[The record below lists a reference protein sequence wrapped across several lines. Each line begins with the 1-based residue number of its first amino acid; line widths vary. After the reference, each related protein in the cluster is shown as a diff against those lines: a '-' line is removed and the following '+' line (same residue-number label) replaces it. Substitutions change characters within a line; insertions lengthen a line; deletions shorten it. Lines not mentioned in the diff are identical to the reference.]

1 MAESNRRERIA
12 VLRRW
17 LRPGVGVKRWLVV
30 VFLGLGAFALA
41 GALVL
46 RQLYRGLGNGPGE
59 PILDTL
65 TLQFLPLPIRV
76 AVLVAVGAALFLL
89 GFWRLVNLLLEPFSR
104 PEGPLVELIYQRRSL
119 ARGPRIVAIGGG
131 HGLSTLLRG
140 LKQFSSN
147 ITAVVTV
154 ADDGGSSG
162 KLREELGITP
172 MGDIRRCIAALAD
185 DESVMTKL
193 LQYRFPVAGSGN
205 GRDGEA
211 EKAQE
216 PGEALQSVAGIDTRQ
231 PGVSGHAFGNLL
243 IAALSAIEGDFE
255 EGVRQ
260 SNRVLAVRGAVVPVA
275 PGPLTLHAELDDGST
290 IQGQS
295 LITRSRGIR
304 RVWIV
309 PERARASA
317 EAVRA
322 IAAADLVVLGPG
334 SLFTSVLPALLVPEI
349 RTALLAS
356 SAVRV
361 YACNVATQVGE
372 TDGFTLGDHLR
383 AFAAHK
389 ADELVD
395 VVLANDNFDARV
407 PADYP
412 AGPVRLDDMP
422 SLSRPHTLVLRDI
435 VDDAHAH
442 QHDPAKL
449 AGALLEVLAD
459 SSPVR
464 SARLVRSA

>member
-1 MAESNRRERIA
+1 MAGRDRRASMA

-17 LRPGVGVKRWLVV
+17 LRPGVGVKRWLLV
-30 VFLGLGAFALA
+30 VFLGLVAFALA

-46 RQLYRGLGNGPGE
+46 RQVYRGLGNGPGE

-65 TLQFLPLPIRV
+65 TLQFLPLPVRV
-76 AVLVAVGAALFLL
+76 AVLVAAGAALFLL
-89 GFWRLVNLLLEPFSR
+89 GFWRLVNVLLEPFSR

-162 KLREELGITP
+162 KLREELGIAP

-193 LQYRFPVAGSGN
+193 LQYRFPVSGSGN
-205 GRDGEA
+205 GSNVSNGATGANEDAGQLGVEA
-211 EKAQE
+211 
-216 PGEALQSVAGIDTRQ
+216 TQ
-231 PGVSGHAFGNLL
+231 PGISGHAFGNLL

-322 IAAADLVVLGPG
+322 IAAAELVVLGPG

-349 RTALLAS
+349 RTALLAT
-356 SAVRV
+356 SATRV

-383 AFAAHK
+383 AFAAHE

-395 VVLANDNFDARV
+395 VVLANDNFEARV

-412 AGPVRLDDMP
+412 AGPVRLDDVP
-422 SLSRPHTLVLRDI
+422 SLSHSPTLVLRDI

-449 AGALLEVLAD
+449 AAALLEVLAD

>member
-1 MAESNRRERIA
+1 
-12 VLRRW
+12 VY
-17 LRPGVGVKRWLVV
+17 P
-30 VFLGLGAFALA
+30 GLGS
-41 GALVL
+41 
-46 RQLYRGLGNGPGE
+46 GPGG
-59 PILDTL
+59 PILDLL

-76 AVLVAVGAALFLL
+76 AFLVAVGAALFLL
-89 GFWRLVNLLLEPFSR
+89 GFWRLVNVLLEPFSR

-119 ARGPRIVAIGGG
+119 ARGPRVVAIGGG

-140 LKQFSSN
+140 LKQLTSN

-162 KLREELGITP
+162 KLREELGIAP
-172 MGDIRRCIAALAD
+172 MGDIRQCIVALAD
-185 DESVMTKL
+185 DESIMTKL
-193 LQYRFPVAGSGN
+193 LQYRFPAAGTSGSA
-205 GRDGEA
+205 EA
-211 EKAQE
+211 AD
-216 PGEALQSVAGIDTRQ
+216 AGI
-231 PGVSGHAFGNLL
+231 SGHAFGNLL

-260 SNRVLAVRGAVVPVA
+260 SNHVLAVRGAVVPVA
-275 PGPLTLHAELDDGST
+275 PGPLTLHAELDDGRT
-290 IQGQS
+290 IEGQS

-349 RTALLAS
+349 RTALLAT
-356 SAVRV
+356 SALRV

-372 TDGFTLGDHLR
+372 TDGFALGDHLR
-383 AFAAHK
+383 AFAAHG
-389 ADELVD
+389 ADEVID
-395 VVLANDNFDARV
+395 VVLANDNFGARV

-412 AGPVRLDDMP
+412 AGPVRLDDLP
-422 SLSRPHTLVLRDI
+422 ELSRATTLVLRDV

-449 AGALLEVLAD
+449 AAALLEVLAD
-459 SSPVR
+459 SSTARPT
-464 SARLVRSA
+464 RLVRTA